1 MRKNRLNDVIRAKIA
16 VQLTLN
22 KTNTHQEIADFYGI
36 SRQLVTL
43 VAKEYS
49 LQRTKTKGLCGPLT
63 HPKRTKADI
72 QKINEKFSAVNSDK
86 LKCIVNLEF

>member
-43 VAKEYS
+43 VAKERG
-49 LQRTKTKGLCGPLT
+49 LQRTKTKGTEGPDRF
-63 HPKRTKADI
+63 PKRTMSDFVM
-72 QKINEKFSAVNSDK
+72 INNKFSEINASK
-86 LKCIVNLEF
+86 LKDIVNEDF

>member
-1 MRKNRLNDVIRAKIA
+1 MKNRLNDVIRAKIA

-43 VAKEYS
+43 IAKEHG
-49 LQRTKTKGLCGPLT
+49 LQRTKTKGTEGPDRC
-63 HPKRTKADI
+63 PKRTKANFSS
-72 QKINEKFSAVNSDK
+72 INAKFSEIDTNK
-86 LKCIVNLEF
+86 LKELVNEDF